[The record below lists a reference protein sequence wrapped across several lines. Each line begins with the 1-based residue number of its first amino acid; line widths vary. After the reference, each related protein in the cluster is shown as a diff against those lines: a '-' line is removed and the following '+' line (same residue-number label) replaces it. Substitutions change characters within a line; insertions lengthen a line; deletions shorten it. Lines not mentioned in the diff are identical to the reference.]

1 MSDVGCDQRW
11 TSNFG
16 ELSNTQRRRRRHC
29 FEHFVYCR
37 FSLLLL
43 LLQNSLCLRDFRVFV
58 NFYVCVRTICMCA
71 RAAVLYVC
79 VGSQLRGGA
88 VVKRTSVWYF
98 RLLIH
103 NRAPQFHTRNEHFG
117 QLSHTALFFT
127 FPWYVCNTHCTA
139 QLHTHSA
146 VLVLDLN
153 DFRSE
158 ILPGNPG
165 NGSTCQRS
173 GLRLD

>member
-37 FSLLLL
+37 FFPAAAKLALPARFP
-43 LLQNSLCLRDFRVFV
+43 CLREFLRVCAHNLYV
-58 NFYVCVRTICMCA
+58 CTRRRSVCVRGVSTE
-71 RAAVLYVC
+71 
-79 VGSQLRGGA
+79 GGA

-146 VLVLDLN
+146 VLVSDLD

-165 NGSTCQRS
+165 NGNTCQRS